1 MTGDLEAIGAVS
13 PAEEKA
19 EGYLKSL
26 TASEELAVFLSI
38 RGMCLRQQGRLQ
50 EAVESFAAAAKLAPG
65 CRSYRQ
71 VLDSLEAGAG
81 RQARAG
87 ARISTAGQSARN

>member
-38 RGMCLRQQGRLQ
+38 RGMCLREQGRLS
-50 EAVESFAAAAKLAPG
+50 EALESFAAAAKLAPG
-65 CRSYRQ
+65 CPTYRQ
-71 VLDSLEAGAG
+71 VLDSLEAAG
-81 RQARAG
+81 TCRGKNINRGPKHPQL
-87 ARISTAGQSARN
+87 NP